1 MVLRLCRF
9 VTDDP
14 VCGSFYV
21 WEIMHST
28 IKKMNKHV
36 SKLQRDVDDAKDKR
50 EAYQRRVST
59 ESCLPIRGFHCVYM
73 CVPTKLKFAKH
84 FYSMHNEAFMCAHA
98 CLRSFAATYALMHA
112 CYFNQELDG
121 FMCAHVCLVF

>member
-1 MVLRLCRF
+1 MRLCRF
-9 VTDDP
+9 VTCDP

-59 ESCLPIRGFHCVYM
+59 ESYLPIRGVHYVYM
-73 CVPTKLKFAKH
+73 RVATKLKFAKALK
-84 FYSMHNEAFMCAHA
+84 YQAYQSTCV
-98 CLRSFAATYALMHA
+98 TYALMYV
-112 CYFNQELDG
+112 CYFEQDRDG
-121 FMCAHVCLVF
+121 FMCAHVCLL